1 MDLSQLP
8 IVFSKDQ
15 PDLQSPRSQTDA
27 VGAGDGTPSDPASLT
42 NPLTMEHTPFVVTD
56 NMSKNYYKGLPSSPR
71 LVASTHPSPAE
82 PPSDLAA
89 SSVLKEIRVLRDHP
103 LISVWDNG
111 LAVGISLDLNMIGVN
126 WTSLEALTI
135 AKVGEESSGP
145 ATVWIGVESGA
156 LSYEEGSNVA
166 HSILKYIVDQWHIPD
181 CRVEI
186 RESRVMRQTGNNL
199 PNPVTSKSPT
209 MELTPFVVI
218 DDISESYYKGLPSN
232 PCLIATTHPSTIDP
246 PSGGQMEDQWG
257 WEDRWWPDSGHSAVL
272 KEIRALGDHSLASVW
287 DKGLATSICEGL
299 NTMHVNWTSL
309 DALTIA
315 KVGDESSGLATVWIG
330 VEFGA
335 LSYEEGS
342 NVAHRILQGIIGQWH
357 IEDCRV
363 EIRESRVMRQIGNKF
378 LNLVHFNHATFT
390 IRSPYTAT
398 LGSPISTKDRLWD
411 EGTGGFYFSAGG
423 NDSNIYLVTAR
434 HVVLPLGQDDNE
446 EYEQPDD
453 NKLRVVIHGTTSF
466 DENLAAFDREIK
478 EKEFVIKDIQ
488 DRIRLMKDKNDFVW
502 VEARILEEKN
512 LQMAKTELEQLN
524 LLLKDIATHWEGAEN
539 RVFGELVWAP
549 PIIPSTEPGRY
560 TLDLAVI
567 KIDPGMLDAENFL
580 GNTVNL
586 GKKYTPLELAQ
597 KVHLHSSS
605 SPSFKIPGNRLV
617 KLEDQVPEDA
627 LFNPPMRDADS
638 KPCFIVFKNGG
649 KTGMTFGKANNVS
662 SFTRTCL
669 AGQYRESKEWP
680 VIATNQESGAFSA
693 KGDSGSCVADIF
705 GRVAGILTSGS
716 GATESADVTY
726 VTPISFIMQVLTKRF
741 PQAHLS
747 PTLVVPAGEGTSA
760 T

>member
-1 MDLSQLP
+1 
-8 IVFSKDQ
+8 
-15 PDLQSPRSQTDA
+15 
-27 VGAGDGTPSDPASLT
+27 
-42 NPLTMEHTPFVVTD
+42 
-56 NMSKNYYKGLPSSPR
+56 
-71 LVASTHPSPAE
+71 
-82 PPSDLAA
+82 
-89 SSVLKEIRVLRDHP
+89 
-103 LISVWDNG
+103 
-111 LAVGISLDLNMIGVN
+111 
-126 WTSLEALTI
+126 
-135 AKVGEESSGP
+135 
-145 ATVWIGVESGA
+145 
-156 LSYEEGSNVA
+156 
-166 HSILKYIVDQWHIPD
+166 
-181 CRVEI
+181 
-186 RESRVMRQTGNNL
+186 
-199 PNPVTSKSPT
+199 
-209 MELTPFVVI
+209 MELTPFVVT

-232 PCLIATTHPSTIDP
+232 PRLIATTHPSTIDS
-246 PSGGQMEDQWG
+246 PS
-257 WEDRWWPDSGHSAVL
+257 DSGHSAVL

-390 IRSPYTAT
+390 IRSSYTAT

-446 EYEQPDD
+446 EYKRTND
-453 NKLRVVIHGTTSF
+453 NKLQVVIHGTSSF

-478 EKEFVIKDIQ
+478 EKESVIEDIQ
-488 DRIRLMKDKNDFVW
+488 DRIWLMKDKNDFVW

-512 LQMAKTELEQLN
+512 MQMEKTELEQLN
-524 LLLKDIATHWEGAEN
+524 LLRKDIATHWEGAEN

-586 GKKYTPLELAQ
+586 GKKYNPLELTQ

-605 SPSFKIPGNRLV
+605 PPSFKVPGNRLV

-627 LFNPPMRDADS
+627 LFNPPMRDADGDADGG
-638 KPCFIVFKNGG
+638 PCFIVFKNGG
-649 KTGMTFGKANNVS
+649 KTGITFGKANNVS

-669 AGQYRESKEWP
+669 AGEYWELKEWP

-705 GRVAGILTSGS
+705 GRVAGILTSSS
-716 GATESADVTY
+716 GATEFADVTN